1 MNLPIEVMQQR
12 GDLPLLDVSAESLR
26 VSEHARFH
34 GQRMLAQALRLGEL
48 TQNVPGLFAVNH
60 RQPSYP
66 RRAPFRVAG
75 GAEAVTVALGSA
87 HCSQAGGRAGFELDQ
102 AWMMAGAADDAR
114 SRRRNRLPRQR
125 HVAVLFILVTEV
137 GAFDAAMQRGAFH
150 ARREVHQSGSMTGQ
164 APSAGKAQ
172 SCARRRPATPTAP
185 RG

>member
-48 TQNVPGLFAVNH
+48 TQYVPGLFAVNH

-75 GAEAVTVALGSA
+75 GAETVTVALVARTVVKPVGV
-87 HCSQAGGRAGFELDQ
+87 AGFELDQ
-102 AWMMAGAADDAR
+102 AG
-114 SRRRNRLPRQR
+114 
-125 HVAVLFILVTEV
+125 
-137 GAFDAAMQRGAFH
+137 
-150 ARREVHQSGSMTGQ
+150 
-164 APSAGKAQ
+164 
-172 SCARRRPATPTAP
+172 
-185 RG
+185 